1 MIVARRK
8 PRQTLNAADVC
19 NEAQKRLL
27 LKKSLQRFDGR
38 FGGKTVTVGDL
49 SFEPKTDD
57 MREAPSIVLVEGLL
71 GKGARVQAHD
81 PVAHETAHRV
91 FGDRIVYAPTPYAA
105 LEGADALFVV
115 TEWMDFRFPDFDRMK
130 QAMKSPVVFDGRNLW
145 EPAKMRER
153 GFSYFAIGRP

>member
-57 MREAPSIVLVEGLL
+57 MREAPSIVLVDGLV
-71 GKGARVQAHD
+71 GESARVQAHT
-81 PVAHETAHRV
+81 PVTHETAHRV
-91 FGDRIVYAPTPYAA
+91 FGDPIVYARKTPRYPSAA
-105 LEGADALFVV
+105 THGDCSPPRTPPSTANAASRGA
-115 TEWMDFRFPDFDRMK
+115 RSRRPD
-130 QAMKSPVVFDGRNLW
+130 PH
-145 EPAKMRER
+145 
-153 GFSYFAIGRP
+153 